1 VKKQQLLLLSGGVIL
16 FCLIYFFG
24 QTIPPKKKS
33 TVVSATDADTRSIL
47 DASKSNLTPSQQAQ
61 LNQLET
67 GIVRGDIKDQQIKV
81 YRQIAAFWR
90 DTAHLLLPYSYYTAE
105 AAKLENSE
113 KSLTFAAQQFFGA
126 FPNQE
131 NPDLKKWMALQA
143 KELFERVLKLNPNND
158 SARIQI
164 GSCYLFGNISETP
177 MEGIRM
183 IREVAEKDPQNM
195 YAQHMLGMGA
205 VYSGQFDK
213 AIERFLMVAKKEPG
227 NIEAKLL
234 LAESYERT
242 GDTSN
247 AIKWYQESLQLVKQ
261 KEFAKE
267 IEKRINSL
275 RTN

>member
-1 VKKQQLLLLSGGVIL
+1 M
-16 FCLIYFFG
+16 
-24 QTIPPKKKS
+24 
-33 TVVSATDADTRSIL
+33 VSATDADTRAIL
-47 DASKSNLTPSQQAQ
+47 DESKTNLTPSQRAQ
-61 LNQLET
+61 LIQLET
-67 GIVRGDIKDQQIKV
+67 GIVRGDIKEQQIKV

-90 DTAHLLLPYSYYTAE
+90 DTAHLLLPYSYYSAE
-105 AAKLENSE
+105 AAKLENTE

-126 FPNQE
+126 FPKQE

-158 SARIQI
+158 SVKIQI
-164 GSCYLFGNISETP
+164 GSCYLFGNISEAP

-183 IREVAEKDPQNM
+183 IREVAERDPQNM

-205 VYSGQFDK
+205 IYSGQFDK
-213 AIERFLMVAKKEPG
+213 AIERFLVVAKKEPG

-267 IEKRINSL
+267 IENRINSL
-275 RTN
+275 KKN